1 MINRTNKTNSTSD
14 FKDSQ
19 QFYEALKK
27 LSAEAILHLSN
38 RLEKSV
44 KSLNGV
50 YLLTKEDIEEV
61 RNDAILIT
69 LKKITEGLYQY
80 QSYSPLSYTMVVFKN
95 LLNNRLRKKRQAT
108 IELTNVENVDFSPE
122 EYYIRKEKETELG
135 AMLTSL
141 GDNCEKVIRLKY
153 YDQYKDE
160 EIINNKLSAYS
171 TVDSLKSKRSQCLK
185 KLAELARQTGVS
197 FNF

>member
-1 MINRTNKTNSTSD
+1 MIKRTNPATD
-14 FKDSQ
+14 FKDSL
-19 QFYEALKK
+19 QFYEALKQ
-27 LSAEAILHLSN
+27 LRSEAILHLSN

-50 YLLTKEDIEEV
+50 YLLTNEDIEEV

-80 QSYSPLSYTMVVFKN
+80 QNYSPLSYTMAVFKN
-95 LLNNRLRKKRQAT
+95 LLNNRLRKKKQAT
-108 IELTNVENVDFSPE
+108 TELTNVEYVDFSPE
-122 EYYIRKEKETELG
+122 EYYIRKEKEVELG
-135 AMLTSL
+135 EILKSL
-141 GDNCEKVIRLKY
+141 GDNCEQIIRLKY
-153 YDQYKDE
+153 YDQFKDG
-160 EIINNKLSAYS
+160 EIISNKLSAYS

-185 KLAELARQTGVS
+185 KLAKLVRQTGVS